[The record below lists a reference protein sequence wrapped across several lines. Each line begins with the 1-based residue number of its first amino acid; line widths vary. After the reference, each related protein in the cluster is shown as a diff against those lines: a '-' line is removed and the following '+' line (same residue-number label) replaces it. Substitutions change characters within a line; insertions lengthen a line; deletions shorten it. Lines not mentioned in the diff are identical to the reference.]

1 MHLTNLLSFSL
12 TVLTAVATAAAPS
25 PGLVPDPDPSD
36 LLFEWEANLPT
47 ETENPTAGA
56 AAPFKPPKI
65 ERITYSG
72 SGCRQGSKTP
82 PLRTGGGWRDL
93 GFALPDFAVSY
104 GAGAGPAASTVNCQ
118 AHVDLVAGVP
128 GWQVGIRDVWSRGRA
143 ELDPG
148 VTLKQF
154 VTVFYSQDA
163 ANTVGGAF
171 SLFLTLFFTTRSI
184 NP

>member
-12 TVLTAVATAAAPS
+12 AVLSAVAAATAPA
-25 PGLVPDPDPSD
+25 PGLVQDPDPSD
-36 LLFEWEANLPT
+36 ILFEWEADLIT
-47 ETENPTAGA
+47 ETENPA
-56 AAPFKPPKI
+56 ASSGAPFAPPKI
-65 ERITYSG
+65 GRITYSG

-93 GFALPDFAVSY
+93 GFVLPDFVVSY
-104 GAGAGPAASTVNCQ
+104 GAGGGPAASTVNCQ
-118 AHVDLVAGVP
+118 AHVDLVAGAP

-163 ANTVGGAF
+163 ANTVGCVF
-171 SLFLTLFFTTRSI
+171 TSFFLPI
-184 NP
+184 